1 MKKILIWLML
11 GFSIVAGAQTITV
24 MEKGSGSPVEMV
36 AIISTKNN
44 VFTTTNARGKADISA
59 FAGLQSIEIRSLGFR
74 SQTKSYAELEA
85 DGFEVFLEISNLS
98 LDEVVVSGTRWRQSS
113 GNVPTRIFSLPA
125 REVALQNP
133 QNAADLLGISGK
145 VYIQKSQQGGG
156 SPMIRGYAANRLLY
170 TVDGIRM
177 NTAIFRGGN
186 LQNIISLDAFATERA
201 EVLFGPGT
209 VIYGS
214 DAIGGVMSFQTLTPQ
229 LSLTDKPLITGKAI
243 TRYSSA
249 NQEKTAHFS
258 VSTGWKKWAMLT
270 SITSSEFDHL
280 RQGNH
285 GPDDYLKP
293 FHVQRIDSIDRVVT
307 QDDPLLQ
314 VPSAY
319 SQMNM
324 MQKVRFNP
332 DKHWD
337 FQYGFHYSETSA
349 YGRYDRHTRMRN
361 GTARYAEWDYGPQTW
376 LMNVISITHSAE
388 YSAYDQMAVRMA
400 HQSFGESRIDRNLN
414 GAKRNTQ
421 TEDVVAWSAN
431 ADFKK
436 SLSQRM
442 TFNYGVEY
450 INNQVAS
457 TGMITDIKKGT
468 STAGPSRYPQAIWQ
482 SLAAYANTDFQLT
495 GKFMLQAGLRYNH
508 IIVDAEFDTTF
519 YPFPFTAANLS
530 NGAITGSFG
539 GVLRPDETWVISAR
553 LGTAFRAPNVDDLG
567 KVFDSEPGK
576 VSVPNPGLKAE
587 YAYSAELG
595 VAKVFDDVLKID
607 LTAYYSWLE
616 NAMVRRDF
624 RLNGLDS
631 IMYQGEMSRVQAI
644 LNAAYANV
652 YGLQTG
658 VELKLPAGFSFSSDL
673 NYQVGEEE
681 LDDGSKSPS
690 RHAAPLFGQS
700 RLSFNPGKLK
710 LQFYAVYQGQRNHE
724 DLAEEEKGKEE
735 IYASDENGK
744 TYAPAW
750 YTLNFKAMYQLSE
763 VLTVTAGL
771 ENITDRRY
779 RPYSS
784 GISGP
789 GRNFVLAL
797 RAVF

>member
-44 VFTTTNARGKADISA
+44 VFTTTNARGKADIST